1 MPLPGEVADDASS
14 LASDVGQL
22 KKDQFFYGG
31 QAVIEGVM
39 MRGKRHYAVAIRHPK
54 TKEIVVDRGEL
65 KAAIYVNPMWKLP
78 ILRGLALIGEQLH
91 LGMKT
96 LMWSA
101 NMNAGGKDIVIGK
114 REITGSIAFAAIF
127 GLGLFFGLPLLL
139 AGLAVHRSRSLID
152 RLEAIARRYHEIE
165 SEMARP
171 EVASDHA
178 QLTKLAREQR
188 TLRETVEKYQAYK
201 RARHELESA
210 HEMLRHEKD
219 PEMLEYLRAEERRAA
234 AQVGELDEQLKVL
247 LLPKDPND
255 DRDVVVE
262 IQGAEGG
269 EEAALF
275 AADLFRMY
283 SKWAE
288 RKGWRIEVVDVSH
301 SEKGGYD
308 KIVFEVHGH
317 GAYSQLKYEGGVHRV
332 QRVPKTEAQGRIHTS
347 AATVSVMPEADPV
360 EVELKPED
368 LEIKTSPSQ
377 GPGGQSVNPPYS
389 AFRITHKPPGMMV
402 SIQDEKSQLQNKEKA
417 LRVLRARLY
426 EIKLAEQQ
434 AALGAQRRSMIGGG
448 NRSEK
453 IRTYNFKANR
463 VTDHRISLDLHRLD
477 QVMAG
482 DLDELVEA
490 LINAVRAA
498 GLNGT

>member
-1 MPLPGEVADDASS
+1 M
-14 LASDVGQL
+14 
-22 KKDQFFYGG
+22 
-31 QAVIEGVM
+31 
-39 MRGKRHYAVAIRHPK
+39 
-54 TKEIVVDRGEL
+54 
-65 KAAIYVNPMWKLP
+65 
-78 ILRGLALIGEQLH
+78 
-91 LGMKT
+91 
-96 LMWSA
+96 
-101 NMNAGGKDIVIGK
+101 
-114 REITGSIAFAAIF
+114 
-127 GLGLFFGLPLLL
+127 
-139 AGLAVHRSRSLID
+139 ID
-152 RLEAIARRYHEIE
+152 RLEAIARRYHEIDV
-165 SEMARP
+165 EMGRP
-171 EVASDHA
+171 EVAVDHA

-188 TLRETVEKYQAYK
+188 TLRETVETYDAFK

-210 HEMLRHEKD
+210 REMLKHEKD
-219 PEMLEYLRAEERRAA
+219 IEMQEYLHAEERRAA
-234 AQVGELDEQLKVL
+234 AQVGELDERLKVL

-288 RKGWRIEVVDVSH
+288 RRGWKVEVVDISH

-308 KIVFEVHGH
+308 KIEFEVHGH

-347 AATVSVMPEADPV
+347 AATVAVMPEADPV

-368 LEIKTSPSQ
+368 LEIKTSTSQ
-377 GPGGQSVNPPYS
+377 GPGGQSVNTTYS
-389 AFRITHKPPGMMV
+389 AIRLTHKPTGLVV

-417 LRVLRARLY
+417 MRVLRARLY
-426 EIKLAEQQ
+426 EMKLAEQQ
-434 AALGAQRRSMIGGG
+434 AAIGAQRRGMVGGG

-453 IRTYNFKANR
+453 IRTYNFKENR
-463 VTDHRISLDLHRLD
+463 VTDHRIKVTLHKLD

-482 DLDELVEA
+482 DLDELVQA
-490 LINAVRAA
+490 LINADRAA
-498 GLNGT
+498 GLNGSPA